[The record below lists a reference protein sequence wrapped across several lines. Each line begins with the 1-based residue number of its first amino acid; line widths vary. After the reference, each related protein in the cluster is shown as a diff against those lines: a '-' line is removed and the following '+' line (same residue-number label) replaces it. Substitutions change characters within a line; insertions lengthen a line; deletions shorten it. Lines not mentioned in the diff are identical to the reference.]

1 MENNMFEE
9 NKQVYVQKKQNE
21 IIKCALK
28 ETYTNLNERE
38 LREITR
44 ESVFAPPERKIS
56 ISGREMT
63 ASDLRYETS
72 VSIENSASSRLI
84 DCKYDMQTE
93 LAESIE
99 RINSGTNSVEEYF
112 SWLNTTTDILKNMN
126 DGYVSQED
134 LNNRNKF
141 LDITDQREADL
152 MLCLGLLAGS
162 TNPKALETSK
172 NLQYKLQKLREMR
185 SAIKMATRNQCD
197 VEISRTEY
205 ESAIPYYKVFKALQ
219 KLPFGYDVAKQQKIN
234 LGIYHDD
241 DEEFDED
248 YNYYVFLVNQ
258 ALDEMK
264 IEDNYYVASNQYQLA
279 YDMAKEKN
287 DVLSDK
293 ISDKMQKLTGR
304 RNSFRLKY
312 ESLDSS
318 KNDFN

>member
-99 RINSGTNSVEEYF
+99 RINS
-112 SWLNTTTDILKNMN
+112 
-126 DGYVSQED
+126 
-134 LNNRNKF
+134 
-141 LDITDQREADL
+141 
-152 MLCLGLLAGS
+152 
-162 TNPKALETSK
+162 
-172 NLQYKLQKLREMR
+172 
-185 SAIKMATRNQCD
+185 
-197 VEISRTEY
+197 
-205 ESAIPYYKVFKALQ
+205 
-219 KLPFGYDVAKQQKIN
+219 
-234 LGIYHDD
+234 
-241 DEEFDED
+241 
-248 YNYYVFLVNQ
+248 
-258 ALDEMK
+258 
-264 IEDNYYVASNQYQLA
+264 
-279 YDMAKEKN
+279 
-287 DVLSDK
+287 
-293 ISDKMQKLTGR
+293 
-304 RNSFRLKY
+304 
-312 ESLDSS
+312 
-318 KNDFN
+318 